1 MRIRTKVNKRINWKT
16 IEKVNEIKKWFF
28 EKIDKIDKTL
38 SRLKRL
44 ILLTNI
50 SNERGK
56 LTLQIQQI

>member
-16 IEKVNEIKKWFF
+16 IEKVNEIKNWFF
-28 EKIDKIDKTL
+28 DKIDKTL